1 MVRLRAQWVGPALTR
16 MRPAGS
22 RVAQDIRMP
31 FLYRAARPALARE
44 HCCGTAIAYPSRI
57 LASRYRPGSA

>member
-1 MVRLRAQWVGPALTR
+1 MTRIRLAV
-16 MRPAGS
+16 S

-44 HCCGTAIAYPSRI
+44 HCCVTAIAYPSRI
-57 LASRYRPGSA
+57 LASRHRPGSA